1 MTIIVTTPVANASGA
16 SGPGGSSAAA
26 GGGAEGAS
34 GDLFA
39 SLLGLQMSAIGS
51 LLPGLGDGGTG
62 AGKPDDDKP
71 NASPGDASTQAA
83 LAMPLLAALQLQQA
97 PATPA
102 QQSTQATM
110 QDKAPVQ
117 DLLAQ
122 PPAANLPMQ
131 DLQAPQATPKVDP
144 TLLLPV
150 GKQGF
155 NWQSSQQKLPDPDQT
170 AAQFLPL
177 QQLQQP
183 QQSNQA
189 QAAASANMPQLTL
202 PQTLNDPNWG
212 KALGEQVL
220 SMVSLK
226 MDKAQIQL
234 NPPQM
239 GPIEITLK
247 MNGTDQAQVLFTAA
261 VPATRE
267 ALENN
272 MHRLSSMLSSSG
284 IQLTDSQVSSGN
296 SGQQQQA
303 FQQKRG
309 RQDAGLPEVDG
320 VDALASIKAA
330 RGILSIFA

>member
-1 MTIIVTTPVANASGA
+1 MTIIVNTPPASSGNAASSAGAAGSAANA
-16 SGPGGSSAAA
+16 
-26 GGGAEGAS
+26 GAS

-39 SLLGLQMSAIGS
+39 SLLGVQMSMVGG
-51 LLPGLGDGGTG
+51 LLPGMGEGGDGK
-62 AGKPDDDKP
+62 ASDDKP
-71 NASPGDASTQAA
+71 AAKSSDDDGAAQAA
-83 LAMPLLAALQLQQA
+83 LAMPLLAALQGQQLQQA
-97 PATPA
+97 NVKGPE
-102 QQSTQATM
+102 
-110 QDKAPVQ
+110 Q

-122 PPAANLPMQ
+122 QGAAKIDPSAL
-131 DLQAPQATPKVDP
+131 LQ
-144 TLLLPV
+144 V

-155 NWQSSQQKLPDPDQT
+155 NWQSDQQKLPEQDASAP
-170 AAQFLPL
+170 QFLPL
-177 QQLQQP
+177 QAAQQP
-183 QQSNQA
+183 QTQQTH
-189 QAAASANMPQLTL
+189 AASAVPQLAL
-202 PQTLNDPNWG
+202 PQTLNDPSWG

-220 SMVSLK
+220 SMVNLK

-247 MNGTDQAQVLFTAA
+247 MNGNDQAQVLFTAA

-272 MHRLSSMLSSSG
+272 MHRLSAMLSSSG

-303 FQQKRG
+303 FQQKRE
-309 RQDAGLPEVDG
+309 RQQQGSPEADG
-320 VDALASIKAA
+320 VDALAAIKAA

>member
-16 SGPGGSSAAA
+16 SGPSGSSAAA
-26 GGGAEGAS
+26 GGAAEGAA
-34 GDLFA
+34 GNLFA
-39 SLLGLQMSAIGS
+39 SLLGVQMSAIGS

-71 NASPGDASTQAA
+71 NASPGDASAQAA

-97 PATPA
+97 PVTPA
-102 QQSTQATM
+102 QQPTQQT

-122 PPAANLPMQ
+122 PSATHLPIQ
-131 DLQAPQATPKVDP
+131 DLQAQQATPKVDP